1 MGKKKKIII
10 IALIAVLIVSAAV
23 ITAVLL
29 VNKNE
34 SYRII
39 KVYEVEGT
47 VYVQRD
53 GIDDL
58 AAYENMI
65 LESGDTV
72 KVENGSMTLKLDE
85 DKYVYVEEQTEFEV
99 VATGTSANS
108 KTSIEL
114 KKGAITNDIQ
124 NKLSAD
130 SSYEV
135 NTPNST
141 MAVRGTVFRVEIS
154 YDEDGVCYTKVSVL
168 DGKVGSRLIY
178 SNKTV
183 SDEEV
188 FVDKG
193 YEVIIYQND
202 DDTDY
207 LTGVEPIDYSE
218 LPDYIKQ
225 IFDELIDDK
234 TDTEKEDG
242 SVKDEKSEYTVTFI
256 YNGMVFGTQTV
267 KNGECAVKPSLMPAK
282 SGSWDYDFSK
292 PVTDDITINWK

>member
-1 MGKKKKIII
+1 MEKKKKILI
-10 IALIAVLIVSAAV
+10 IAIISVLIVSAV
-23 ITAVLL
+23 VVTAVLL
-29 VNKNE
+29 GNKKE
-34 SYRII
+34 TYRII

-58 AAYENMI
+58 EAYENMI

-85 DKYVYVEEQTEFEV
+85 DKYVYVEEQTEFDV

-114 KKGAITNDIQ
+114 KKGAITNEIQ

-178 SNKTV
+178 SDKTV

-202 DDTDY
+202 DETDY

-225 IFDELIDDK
+225 IFDELI
-234 TDTEKEDG
+234 EEIEDV
-242 SVKDEKSEYTVTFI
+242 SDKDEKSEYTVTFM
-256 YNGMVFGTQTV
+256 YNGNVFGTQTV

-292 PVTDDITINWK
+292 PVTEDITINWK